1 MITCALSSKQI
12 EFLYSLTKQSI
23 SEKLKI
29 NKPFI
34 VDDYMSYLYKRIS
47 DAACKDQASQFL
59 AFTPTIIEQVV
70 LNNFTPYTISDG
82 TSNIKITVTPS
93 VNNAD
98 ITPIREQILTTD
110 TTDADSIKVTMIAE
124 TII

>member
-1 MITCALSSKQI
+1 MTLIDGSTNLGTI
-12 EFLYSLTKQSI
+12 
-23 SEKLKI
+23 
-29 NKPFI
+29 
-34 VDDYMSYLYKRIS
+34 DYDTGK
-47 DAACKDQASQFL
+47 
-59 AFTPTIIEQVV
+59 VV